1 MEFRNNI
8 VSVND
13 ETIIMKIKNSDLV
26 IPLSKV
32 DSVQIYLKQSKVIA
46 IVSLLILVVS
56 LTFIFSKTELNF
68 IWFVIT
74 SIFSILMILIA
85 ISNWIGEY
93 VVEFVISG
101 KKRKIKYGFSNFREV
116 KEFSNYW
123 NKNR

>member
-1 MEFRNNI
+1 MEFKNNI

-13 ETIIMKIKNSDLV
+13 EKIIMKTKKSDLV

-32 DSVQIYLKQSKVIA
+32 DSIQIYIKQSKITA
-46 IVSLLILVVS
+46 IVSLLILAIS
-56 LTFIFSKTELNF
+56 LALIFSKTELNF

-74 SIFSILMILIA
+74 SIFSILMTLIA

-93 VVEFVISG
+93 VVEYVISG

-116 KEFSNYW
+116 KEFSDYW